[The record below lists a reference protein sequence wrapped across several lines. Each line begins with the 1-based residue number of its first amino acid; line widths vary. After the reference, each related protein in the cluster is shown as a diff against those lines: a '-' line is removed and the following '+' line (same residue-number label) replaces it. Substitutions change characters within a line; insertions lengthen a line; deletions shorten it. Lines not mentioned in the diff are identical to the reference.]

1 MPDETHQVL
10 FIIDEAAHLGRIQA
24 LEDAVT
30 LLRGMGVRLFFFF
43 QSLQQLQVCYG
54 DNAAAVLDNLDT
66 QIYFGTNAYET
77 AEAISKR
84 IGDMTVAVQ
93 SRSDSTSTSHP
104 TGGGN
109 PQQGGSRSASHTLN
123 SNEIARRVL
132 RPEEILTLP
141 EEVALVFHRNLHVI
155 PARLLRYYDAPE
167 FQKGRAGRQK
177 GPGLAAAVASLLV
190 LAASLAY
197 GVAVGEVT
205 DRYLPAASR
214 PASVRAPS
222 GRAVPAPTAR
232 PEAGSRKAKRPLRR
246 VGSLIEV
253 R

>member
-10 FIIDEAAHLGRIQA
+10 FVIDEAAHLGRIQA

-66 QIYFGTNAYET
+66 QIYFGTNAYES

-84 IGDMTVAVQ
+84 IGDMTLAIQ
-93 SRSDSTSTSHP
+93 SRSDGTSTSHS
-104 TGGGN
+104 TGGAEPG
-109 PQQGGSRSASHTLN
+109 QSGSRSTSHTLN
-123 SNEIARRVL
+123 TNEIARRVL

-141 EEVALVFHRNLHVI
+141 EDVALVFHRNLHVI

-167 FQKGRAGRQK
+167 FQRGRAGRQK
-177 GPGLAAAVASLLV
+177 GPGLAAALASLLV

-197 GVAVGEVT
+197 GVASIEVIE
-205 DRYLPAASR
+205 RYPPAASR
-214 PASVRAPS
+214 PAAVRAPS
-222 GRAVPAPTAR
+222 GGAVPAPAVR
-232 PEAGSRKAKRPLRR
+232 SAAGARKARRPARR
-246 VGSLIEV
+246 VGTLIEV